1 MEDASLF
8 NIYMEKQRKFITL
21 VKEVQNIFNSKEYQ
35 KQGYSFK
42 QFTRMKWD
50 ISQ

>member
-8 NIYMEKQRKFITL
+8 NIYIEKQRKFISL
-21 VKEVQNIFNSKEYQ
+21 VKEVQNSFNSKEYQ
-35 KQGYSFK
+35 KQGCSFK
-42 QFTRMKWD
+42 EFTRKKWN